1 VLSRERLKSLH
12 SKGIGDT
19 VSQAFSN
26 YFGRKTSISASV
38 QVSDAEIENAIAP
51 LTDYFDEN
59 LAIMK
64 ETLTDSAMIMVE
76 TRIWKEVLITLEGL
90 LVPPM
95 SDKLS
100 QQRPLNQQELDIVF
114 KWLQVRNTSLYK
126 KLTLTW
132 QASL

>member
-1 VLSRERLKSLH
+1 LSAPAQ
-12 SKGIGDT
+12 I
-19 VSQAFSN
+19 SN
-26 YFGRKTSISASV
+26 
-38 QVSDAEIENAIAP
+38 AEIENAIAP
-51 LTDYFDEN
+51 LTDYFNEN

-100 QQRPLNQQELDIVF
+100 QQKPLNQQEVDIVY
-114 KWLQVRNTSLYK
+114 KWLQVCITFRQLRQ
-126 KLTLTW
+126 TLI
-132 QASL
+132 